1 MLKAIRIVAAL
12 AVFIGLNLFFFGF
25 VDCMGG
31 LAQIQFVPAC
41 LAFNL
46 SLGGVA
52 LALVGMTIVM
62 GRLYC
67 SVICPLGV
75 FQDIVLW
82 MRRRVV
88 RKDFAYR
95 PGRPVVRAVCAGLF
109 VVLLLCGFASLAG
122 LIEPYS
128 VYGRF
133 ATHLFEPLA
142 AMCANAAADLAAKW
156 GHPCMLKTEIFVRGW
171 AAFGVAGVSFL
182 TITVLAAWRGR
193 LFCNTVCPVGAMLG
207 LLTLA
212 AKTPVKIRFD
222 AAKCVKCGLCAKAC
236 KAECI
241 DVANGKVDQSRCV
254 RCFNCLGACKK
265 GAMSWK

>member
-12 AVFIGLNLFFFGF
+12 AVFVGLNLFFFGF
-25 VDCMGG
+25 VEGAGC

-41 LAFNL
+41 LAFNFVVI
-46 SLGGVA
+46 GVVA
-52 LALVGMTIVM
+52 GVTLLA
-62 GRLYC
+62 GRIYC
-67 SVICPLGV
+67 SVVCPLGI
-75 FQDIVLW
+75 FQDVMLRL
-82 MRRRVV
+82 RRLFV

-95 PGRPVVRAVCAGLF
+95 SGHPVLRAVFAVVF
-109 VVLLLCGFASLAG
+109 VVLALCGCAALAG

-133 ATHLFEPLA
+133 ATHFFEPLA

-171 AAFGVAGVSFL
+171 AAFGVAVVSFVVL
-182 TITVLAAWRGR
+182 TVLAAWRGR
-193 LFCNTVCPVGAMLG
+193 LFCNTVCPVGAALG
-207 LLTLA
+207 LLS
-212 AKTPVKIRFD
+212 AKAPFKIRLD

-241 DVANGKVDQSRCV
+241 DVANGTVDQSRCV
-254 RCFNCLGACKK
+254 RCFNCLGTCKK
-265 GAMSWK
+265 EAMSWK

>member
-25 VDCMGG
+25 AEGAG
-31 LAQIQFVPAC
+31 RLAQIQFVPAC
-41 LAFNL
+41 LAFNFVVI
-46 SLGGVA
+46 GVMA
-52 LALVGMTIVM
+52 GVTLLA
-62 GRLYC
+62 GRIYC
-67 SVICPLGV
+67 SVVCPLGI
-75 FQDIVLW
+75 FQDVVLRL
-82 MRRRVV
+82 RRLFV

-95 PGRPVVRAVCAGLF
+95 PGHPVLRAVFAAAF
-109 VVLLLCGFASLAG
+109 VMLALCGCAALAG

-182 TITVLAAWRGR
+182 ALTVLAAWRGR
-193 LFCNTVCPVGAMLG
+193 LFCNTVCPVGAVLG
-207 LLTLA
+207 LLS
-212 AKTPVKIRFD
+212 AKAPFKIRLD
-222 AAKCVKCGLCAKAC
+222 ASKCVKCGLCAKAC

-241 DVANGKVDQSRCV
+241 DVANGTVDQSLCV
-254 RCFNCLGACKK
+254 RCFNCLRTCKK
-265 GAMSWK
+265 EAMSWK